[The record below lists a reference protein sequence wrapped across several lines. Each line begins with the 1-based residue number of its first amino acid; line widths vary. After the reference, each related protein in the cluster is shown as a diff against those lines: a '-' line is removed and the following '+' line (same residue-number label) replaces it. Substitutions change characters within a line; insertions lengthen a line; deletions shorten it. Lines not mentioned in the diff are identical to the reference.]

1 MRRNLALVALVSAST
16 WTVGCASDYG
26 SFHRE
31 TNRELQPVPVATE
44 DVEVVGAASD
54 LVSAWA
60 ALGTYEG
67 HAPTVKEAMDAAKS
81 TCGRAG
87 ADYFI
92 LVDVPPFESRGVWYV
107 EGICA
112 ARIAAEDP
120 N

>member
-1 MRRNLALVALVSAST
+1 MRRSLALVTFVSAVP
-16 WTVGCASDYG
+16 WIVGCASDYG
-26 SFHRE
+26 SFHRK

-44 DVEVVGAASD
+44 DVEVVRTASD
-54 LVSAWA
+54 LVSAWS

-92 LVDVPPFESRGVWYV
+92 LVDVPPFESRGAWYV

-112 ARIAAEDP
+112 ARIAAEG
-120 N
+120 

>member
-1 MRRNLALVALVSAST
+1 MRRSPALITLLSAST

-26 SFHRE
+26 SFFRE

-54 LVSAWA
+54 LVSAWS

-67 HAPTVKEAMDAAKS
+67 HAPTVKEAMDTAKS

-92 LVDVPPFESRGVWYV
+92 LDVLPFESRGAWYV

-112 ARIAAEDP
+112 ARITAAD
-120 N
+120 